1 MVKTELVISYIF
13 NFTRW
18 FEDNDFIFRDHNN
31 FSAANSCNIV
41 VSTEG
46 LISISM
52 YSTSYCPYQSN
63 DPYVKQWRHLYSH
76 HHPPGSIL
84 YVILLP
90 RAGYKQHLVVSFLSS
105 PAFLLPSSSSSS
117 IYFTLFGVYITLEEI
132 LIMYIRYKYI
142 KQILNYDIEIVHDD

>member
-63 DPYVKQWRHLYSH
+63 DPYVHMSNSDIHIIVPQALSCTSFSF
-76 HHPPGSIL
+76 PEP
-84 YVILLP
+84 VINSTVWSL
-90 RAGYKQHLVVSFLSS
+90 SFL
-105 PAFLLPSSSSSS
+105 LLLSYSLVQVQVQFISH
-117 IYFTLFGVYITLEEI
+117 YLAYIL
-132 LIMYIRYKYI
+132 
-142 KQILNYDIEIVHDD
+142 H